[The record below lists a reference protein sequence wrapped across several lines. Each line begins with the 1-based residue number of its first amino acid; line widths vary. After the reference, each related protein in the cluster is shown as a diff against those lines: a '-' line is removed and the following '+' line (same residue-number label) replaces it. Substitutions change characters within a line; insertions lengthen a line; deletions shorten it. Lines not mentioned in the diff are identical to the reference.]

1 MVFCSKNAGQ
11 NIQHKLVSGFARIS
25 VPKSKHSCEIP
36 SFPLLFFFAIDFMIF
51 VTFLSLTSFTE
62 NDRFL
67 LARLSFS
74 FSKGFL
80 IRFRCSKKKLQPKL
94 KSLEK
99 VFHFY
104 YFLSEKYFSNAACQS
119 ALFAFNFEGKLKG
132 GLVNLGISP
141 VSCL

>member
-1 MVFCSKNAGQ
+1 MIRQKSYDLYPPYLRLHSHLVTGEYTKVCKVSMYVCILFQ
-11 NIQHKLVSGFARIS
+11 TLKLVSGFARIS

-36 SFPLLFFFAIDFMIF
+36 SIPLLFFFAIDFMIF

-67 LARLSFS
+67 LAILSFS

-104 YFLSEKYFSNAACQS
+104 YFLSEK
-119 ALFAFNFEGKLKG
+119 
-132 GLVNLGISP
+132 
-141 VSCL
+141 